1 MVIEAHA
8 DDAAL
13 WCGGLMLKWAGEG
26 HRVILVR
33 ATNDENDSVGISRE
47 ETARLNREQLHHAAE
62 LLAVAEVVDL
72 DFQDAMLTDLARIPL
87 RERLI
92 HLYRLYRPYATCTFD
107 PYSVLYENNQD
118 HLAVAKAAD
127 EAFWMA
133 MCDKHVPED
142 MEAGLH
148 LHGVFER
155 WYFGRRLPEVTTWI
169 DISPFIDRKIDA
181 AIAHEAMMRDTALQL
196 ELQAE
201 TAGIQVPIVKAA
213 REGNLRPF
221 VDFVV
226 RSDGHAA
233 GQRHGCDYAEEYRVI
248 PFAAVSGSLADLL
261 PVDGATS
268 VA

>member
-33 ATNDENDSVGISRE
+33 ATNDENDSVGLSRE
-47 ETARLNREQLHHAAE
+47 ETARLNREQLHQAAG

-118 HLAVAKAAD
+118 HLGS
-127 EAFWMA
+127 
-133 MCDKHVPED
+133 HQ
-142 MEAGLH
+142 
-148 LHGVFER
+148 
-155 WYFGRRLPEVTTWI
+155 GRARRVGTGAL
-169 DISPFIDRKIDA
+169 
-181 AIAHEAMMRDTALQL
+181 TAR
-196 ELQAE
+196 
-201 TAGIQVPIVKAA
+201 G
-213 REGNLRPF
+213 RP
-221 VDFVV
+221 
-226 RSDGHAA
+226 RSVDGHQ
-233 GQRHGCDYAEEYRVI
+233 QR
-248 PFAAVSGSLADLL
+248 
-261 PVDGATS
+261 
-268 VA
+268 